1 MIKILFSSPVSLG
14 SGLEGEGLKL
24 VPNTLGNPSALP
36 KPESFI

>member
-1 MIKILFSSPVSLG
+1 VINILFGLPVSLG

-24 VPNTLGNPSALP
+24 VPNTLGNPSAPP